1 MISRRLVRI
10 KAMQQLYALEV
21 NPLLKPVAAQKNFSH
36 TLRNPYRAYLYLIH
50 TLCETAKYVYEYKRI
65 EESKYIQTSQ
75 VYKLSDAI
83 ARVPFIVDIDE
94 SERLEAQYKKT
105 NTLEI
110 VDSSL
115 FRQLF
120 TELRTMPAYE
130 DYLKLD
136 TPDIRDDQKIL
147 KVLFN
152 EVMLQSDLLDSTL
165 EDEFITWND
174 DCNPAINMV
183 VGTMNDYFKTRGED
197 FNRSLPRINW
207 KELDEYGKNLVIK
220 TYNKK
225 AELDLLIEP
234 RLQNWDMERVNL
246 LDLLLVR
253 MTLSE
258 LLYFPSIPV
267 KVSLNEYVEVS
278 KLYSTPKSREF
289 INGILDRLMKE
300 LKAENKIVKTGRGL
314 IE

>member
-1 MISRRLVRI
+1 
-10 KAMQQLYALEV
+10 MQQLYALEV
-21 NPLLKPVAAQKNFSH
+21 NPLLTPLAAQKNFSH
-36 TLRNPYRAYLYLIH
+36 TLRNPYRAYLYMIR
-50 TLCETAKYVYEYKRI
+50 TLCETAKYVYEYRRI

-83 ARVPFIVDIDE
+83 AQIPFILDIDE
-94 SERLEAQYKKT
+94 SERLAAQYKKT

-120 TELRTMPAYE
+120 NELREHPAYDEYIKLEQPIINE
-130 DYLKLD
+130 DH
-136 TPDIRDDQKIL
+136 RIL
-147 KVLFN
+147 NVLVN
-152 EVMLQSDLLDSTL
+152 EILLTNDHLDSLL

-174 DCNPAINMV
+174 DCNPAISML
-183 VGTMNDYFKTRGED
+183 VGSMNDYFKSRGED

-207 KELDEYGKNLVIK
+207 KELDEYGKDLVIK

-225 AELDLLIEP
+225 AELDILIEP

-267 KVSLNEYVEVS
+267 KVSINEYVEVS

-300 LKAENKIVKTGRGL
+300 LQAENKIVKTGRGL
-314 IE
+314 IG